1 MEESNDLLTLDTK
14 DIAPTSVHE
23 VVSMHYQRGAD
34 KFCAFL
40 KDLESQEESLFYKPL
55 TKNKLSFF
63 KQECVATNTKHK
75 ALKEDCNLF
84 SQLFISCQSRQCD
97 LKEFFKY
104 ENQLFPAAL
113 SDNGKLHSCQKSDL
127 VSLLQSQV
135 MIPDTEPE
143 ADAIII
149 DGSALV
155 NSLHPRTSKTF
166 DDYARVNVLPIIQA
180 FSAKYRRTDIVF
192 DVYLPSSLKSET
204 RSKRG
209 KGVRRR
215 VAGSNKMPK
224 NWQSFLRD
232 DNNKTELFHFLA
244 DKIAEIHSMNVVVVT
259 KEELA
264 LSTQVINL
272 DDVAP
277 CSHEEADTCMFVH
290 AKQAVMEGYQA
301 NDTDV

>member
-1 MEESNDLLTLDTK
+1 
-14 DIAPTSVHE
+14 
-23 VVSMHYQRGAD
+23 
-34 KFCAFL
+34 
-40 KDLESQEESLFYKPL
+40 
-55 TKNKLSFF
+55 
-63 KQECVATNTKHK
+63 
-75 ALKEDCNLF
+75 
-84 SQLFISCQSRQCD
+84 
-97 LKEFFKY
+97 
-104 ENQLFPAAL
+104 
-113 SDNGKLHSCQKSDL
+113 
-127 VSLLQSQV
+127 

-192 DVYLPSSLKSET
+192 DVYLPSSLKSKT

-244 DKIAEIHSMNVVVVT
+244 DKIAEMHSMNVVVVT

-272 DDVAP
+272 DNVAA
-277 CSHEEADTCMFVH
+277 CSHEEADTRMFVH
-290 AKQAVMEGYQA
+290 AKQAVMEGYQTLMIKA
-301 NDTDV
+301 NDTDVVVIAISILPSLQELGLQKLWITFGQGKHLKWIPIYMI